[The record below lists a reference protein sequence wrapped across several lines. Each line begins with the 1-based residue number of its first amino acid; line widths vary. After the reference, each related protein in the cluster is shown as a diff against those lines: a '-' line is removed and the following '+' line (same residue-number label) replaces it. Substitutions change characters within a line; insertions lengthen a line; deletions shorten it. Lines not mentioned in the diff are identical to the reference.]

1 MATLQKIRNRG
12 GILVAVIIGLA
23 LLAFILGDMLQT
35 GSTLM
40 RPSQMEV
47 AEINGE
53 SVQYPDFQRKI
64 EELSEVYKMNMGVS
78 QLDENAWNQVRE
90 QVWQTILREL
100 VMTDVYEEVGVD
112 VSSEELFDLIQG
124 ANPHQIVQQIFRNPN
139 TGAFDKNFAISFLK
153 SLQTN
158 ATPEQKA
165 YWLYVENQIKSEKI
179 QEKYNSLISKGLYV
193 TTAEAKQS
201 LAEKNKKVNFQYIP
215 LSYSTIADSAVS
227 VSDKD
232 LKSYYAAHQDEYKQ
246 EKSRRIE
253 YITFEVKASEADD
266 VDAKKWIEDIKP
278 EFAGSQDNAQFV
290 NVNSDSRFDGLYLK
304 QEQLSAELGG
314 FAFNGNVGD
323 VFGPYKEAESYKL
336 AKIDEFKMLP
346 DSVMA
351 SHILIRPETA
361 GSAAAA
367 KQLADSLKN
376 LLDNGANFAELAGK
390 YSEDPGSAAKGGDLG
405 WFGRNMM
412 VKPFEDAAFN
422 GDVNK
427 VYLANT
433 QFGIHLVKPTKKGK
447 ETKQVRLAIV
457 ERKVTPS
464 TQTYQNYYTQASKF
478 ASENQDYEA
487 FKKAVIAQQ
496 LDKKVANVGEI
507 EQNIAGLE
515 MSRGLIRA
523 AYQAE
528 EVNDILVNNEGST
541 IFEFGN
547 KFVIAALVSITE
559 KGTSPFEEVKLRV
572 DLAVRKDKKAD
583 LLVAKAKEAV
593 ASGSDLDAI
602 ARKLG
607 SSVKDAVNIS
617 FTSYSIPEMGLEPA
631 VIGTVVSLAENKIST
646 PVKGN
651 SGVYLVKV
659 ISVSKDADTDVV
671 GEQTRLAQGLG
682 YRVNYQTLEA
692 HKKVTE
698 IEDKRSKFY

>member
-1 MATLQKIRNRG
+1 MATLQKIRDRG
-12 GILVAVIIGLA
+12 GVLIAIIIGLA
-23 LLAFILGDMLQT
+23 LLAFILGDMLNA
-35 GSTLM
+35 GSKLM
-40 RPSQMEV
+40 RPSQLEV

-53 SVQYPDFQRKI
+53 SVQYPDFQKKI

-90 QVWQTILREL
+90 QVWQTMLREL
-100 VMTDVYEEVGVD
+100 VMTDVYKEIGVD
-112 VSSEELFDLIQG
+112 VSAEELFDLIQG
-124 ANPHQIVQQIFRNPN
+124 ANPHQIVQQIFRNPQ
-139 TGAFDKNFAISFLK
+139 TGVFDKNFAISFLK

-165 YWLYVENQIKSEKI
+165 YWLYVENQIKTEKT
-179 QEKYNSLISKGLYV
+179 QEKYNSLISKGLYI
-193 TTAEAKQS
+193 TKAEATKS
-201 LAEKNKKVNFQYIP
+201 LEEKNKKVNFQYIP
-215 LSYSTIADSAVS
+215 LSYSSISDSAVS

-232 LKSYYAAHQDEYKQ
+232 LKAYYAAHQDEYKQ

-253 YITFEVKASEADD
+253 YITFEVKASESDD
-266 VDAKKWIEDIKP
+266 ADAKKWIGDIKS
-278 EFAGSQDNAQFV
+278 EFTNSQGNAQFV
-290 NVNSDSRFDGLYLK
+290 NVNSDVRFDGLFLK
-304 QEQLSAELGG
+304 QDQLSAELGN

-323 VFGPYKEAESYKL
+323 VYGPYKEAESYKL
-336 AKIDEFKMLP
+336 AKIDTFKMLP
-346 DSVMA
+346 DSVIA

-361 GSAAAA
+361 GSAAKAQ
-367 KQLADSLKN
+367 QLADSLKN
-376 LLDNGANFAELAGK
+376 LLDKGVNFAELATK

-412 VKPFEDAAFN
+412 VKPFEEAAFN
-422 GDVNK
+422 GEINK

-433 QFGIHLVKPTKKGK
+433 QFGIHLIKPTKKGK
-447 ETKQVRLAIV
+447 ETKQVRLAVV

-464 TQTYQNYYTQASKF
+464 TQTYQNYYSQASKF
-478 ASENQDYEA
+478 AGENQNYEA

-496 LDKKVANVGEI
+496 LDKKVATVGES

-528 EVNDILVNNEGST
+528 NVNDILVNNEGSS

-547 KFVIAALVSITE
+547 KFVIAALVSVTE
-559 KGTSPFEEVKLRV
+559 EGISSFEEVKLRV

-583 LLVAKAKEAV
+583 LLMTKAKEA
-593 ASGSDLDAI
+593 ATGGDLESI
-602 ARKLG
+602 AQKLR
-607 SSVKDAVNIS
+607 SSVKNADNVTFA
-617 FTSYSIPEMGLEPA
+617 SYSVPELGMEPA
-631 VIGTVVSLAENKIST
+631 VIGAVASLAENKISA

-651 SGVYLVKV
+651 SGVFLVKV
-659 ISVSKDADTDVV
+659 ISVNKGTDTDIA
-671 GEQTRLAQGLG
+671 GEQTRLVQAMS
-682 YRVNYQTLEA
+682 YRVNYQAFEA
-692 HKKVTE
+692 HKKVSI